1 MTKQIITG
9 TKKQQQPIGLGR
21 GNYAQIPN
29 NQLPSTQQTN
39 KILTQKITGIPYTFY
54 KTS

>member
-1 MTKQIITG
+1 MTKHKLTEI
-9 TKKQQQPIGLGR
+9 KKQQQSMDLGR